1 MGFLYRPNNSSRIF
15 IFNTLLLSSNFITI
29 MKPICIIAILFFAF
43 QFNSCRFENT
53 ASKKSESAN
62 PRTQQAVLDSLF
74 PQIVMRKDTNKVG
87 MVWIPS
93 GTFMMGADNNQ
104 AAQDEYPKHA
114 VQLNGF
120 WMDVT
125 EVTNAQFQKFV
136 EATHYVTI
144 AERVPTWED
153 MKKQLPPDTP
163 KPPDSVFV
171 AGSLV
176 FQKAE
181 NEVSLN
187 DYGQWWVFLKGAN
200 WRHPQGEKSNLKGKE
215 QYPVVHIAWEDA
227 MAYCKWAG
235 KRLPTEAEWE
245 YAARGGRQGQIFPWG
260 NEPVDSGSPKANSW
274 QGKFPYLNLKK
285 DGFEGLAPTKSF
297 APNDYGLYDM
307 AGNVW
312 EWCFDWYHPDY
323 YKNDN
328 GKIAN
333 NPQGPLS
340 SFDPD
345 EPFMPKKVVRGGSF
359 LCNDAYCS
367 GYRVARRMKSSM
379 DTGLEHTG
387 FRCVTNTF

>member
-1 MGFLYRPNNSSRIF
+1 LFF
-15 IFNTLLLSSNFITI
+15 IFSVLHLLKIVSAMQYSH
-29 MKPICIIAILFFAF
+29 IIVCLFFVF
-43 QFNSCRFENT
+43 LLNGCSSENT
-53 ASKKSESAN
+53 ASKKVNDAHPKN
-62 PRTQQAVLDSLF
+62 QKAILDSLF
-74 PQIVMRKDTNKVG
+74 PQITMRKDTNTVG
-87 MVWIPS
+87 MVWVPS
-93 GTFMMGADNNQ
+93 STYMMGADNDQ
-104 AAQDEYPKHA
+104 ASQDEYPKHA

-120 WMDVT
+120 WMDAT
-125 EVTNAQFQKFV
+125 EVTNAAFQKFV

-153 MKKQLPPDTP
+153 VKKQLPPDTP
-163 KPPDSVFV
+163 KPDDSVFV

-176 FQKAE
+176 FQKPPKAVALD
-181 NEVSLN
+181 N
-187 DYGQWWVFLKGAN
+187 YGQWWVFMKGAN
-200 WRHPQGEKSNLKGKE
+200 WQHPQGPASDLTGKA

-245 YAARGGRQGQIFPWG
+245 CAARGGRQGQIYPWG
-260 NEPVDSGSPKANSW
+260 NESVDLGKPKTNSW
-274 QGKFPYLNLKK
+274 QGEFPYLNLKR
-285 DGFEGLAPTKSF
+285 DGFEGLSPVKSF
-297 APNDYGLYDM
+297 SKNDYNLYDM

-312 EWCFDWYHPDY
+312 EWCFDWYRDDY
-323 YKNDN
+323 YKNDT
-328 GKIAN
+328 GKASK

-345 EPFMPKKVVRGGSF
+345 EPFTPKKVVRGGSF

-387 FRCVTNTF
+387 FRCVFDSE